1 MCVCVCVHALEGGEG
16 SIVWCVGGW
25 GGVSMEGINVCSVC
39 CVCMQTCAANPV
51 QHRKQYGLVESEM
64 TEEIRSLLLVSCLYL
79 LLSRY

>member
-1 MCVCVCVHALEGGEG
+1 
-16 SIVWCVGGW
+16 
-25 GGVSMEGINVCSVC
+25 MEGINVCSVC